1 MISKLQMI
9 FAAGLLMTAPMT
21 LAQTVAAE
29 IEDGRAEGR
38 SVNVDQCVDGT
49 CGAATTSVAFTQ
61 DRRYDAEL
69 VRRLMSSDTK
79 GKPLPI
85 GTPQTVDEN

>member
-1 MISKLQMI
+1 MI
-9 FAAGLLMTAPMT
+9 LLSILLINLIGAPMA
-21 LAQTVAAE
+21 LAQTAAGE
-29 IEDGRAEGR
+29 LDDGRSEGR

-69 VRRLMSSDTK
+69 VRRLMSDTT
-79 GKPLPI
+79 GKPLPV
-85 GTPQTVDEN
+85 GTPQTVDEH